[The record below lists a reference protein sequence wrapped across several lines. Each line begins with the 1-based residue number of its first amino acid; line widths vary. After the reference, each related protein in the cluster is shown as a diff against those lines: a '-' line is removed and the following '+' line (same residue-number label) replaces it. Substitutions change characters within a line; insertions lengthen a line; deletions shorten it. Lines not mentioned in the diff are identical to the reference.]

1 MELKKV
7 FLGESVVKYV
17 KAKEPRDCLIR
28 SSRDAYQM
36 FKEII
41 GNEVHERE
49 LFCVGYL
56 NRANKVKWTEIMFMG
71 GITGTLVD
79 KRLIIKKALAGNS
92 TGIIICHNHPSG
104 SKNPS
109 ENDRKM
115 TREVKEACKL
125 LDISL
130 LDHIIVTDDGYY
142 SFSDQG
148 ERSLS

>member
-49 LFCVGYL
+49 LFCVAYL
-56 NRANKVKWTEIMFMG
+56 NRANKVLWTEIMFMG

-104 SKNPS
+104 AKQPS
-109 ENDRKM
+109 ENDRRM
-115 TREVKEACKL
+115 TKELKEACKL

-142 SFSDQG
+142 SFSDNG

>member
-17 KAKEPRDCLIR
+17 KAKEPEDYAVR

-36 FKEII
+36 FKDII

-49 LFCVGYL
+49 LFCVAYL
-56 NRANKVKWTEIMFMG
+56 NRANKVLWTEIMFMG

-92 TGIIICHNHPSG
+92 TSIIVCHNHPSG
-104 SKNPS
+104 AKNPS
-109 ENDRKM
+109 ENDRRM
-115 TREVKEACKL
+115 TKELKEACKL

-142 SFSDQG
+142 SFSDHG

>member
-7 FLGESVVKYV
+7 FLGESVVEYV
-17 KAKEPRDCLIR
+17 KAKEPKDYAVR

-36 FKEII
+36 FRDII
-41 GNEVHERE
+41 GKEVTERE
-49 LFCVGYL
+49 LFCVAYL
-56 NRANKVKWTEIMFMG
+56 NRAHKVLWTEIMFMG

-79 KRLIIKKALAGNS
+79 KRLVIKKALIGNS
-92 TGIIICHNHPSG
+92 TSIIVSHNHPSG
-104 SKNPS
+104 AKQPS

-115 TREVKEACKL
+115 TRELKEACKL

-130 LDHIIVTDDGYY
+130 LDHIIVTDNGYY
-142 SFSDQG
+142 SFSDHG